1 MKSKTDALTINRSRL
16 QANLLELS
24 AIGKNQQGGID
35 RWLGSEADSS
45 ARRWL
50 RDYWEHHTSTEF
62 HTDAIANLWAK
73 SKGMLP
79 LAPLVIGS
87 HHDTVPNGGMYD
99 GALGVLMATEILQT
113 LQESGKKLRH
123 PLWVV
128 SLTAEEPN
136 PFNVSTLGSKVL
148 GGVLKYK
155 DLKDVTHMQTGQT
168 LADAICRIGGNLE
181 EIDSLQIGQ
190 GQIAAFLECHIE
202 QGRRLADQKLPSAAV
217 CSITGIYREIITVT
231 GIANHAGTTV
241 MRDRQDA
248 LCAASEVV
256 LLAETSAAALHSDE
270 AVATVGFLQ
279 IKPNSTN
286 IIPSSAEM
294 ILEMRT
300 SDPVKKEEFLKLF
313 TQGINRIT
321 ESRKLSI
328 QRKTILD
335 QPPMPMN
342 PTVIK
347 AVEQGIEQGGQPVV
361 QLVSM
366 AGHDAAHMARVTRSG
381 MIFTQSVNGKS
392 HCADEA
398 ATMDDI
404 EYTAN
409 AMLSAL
415 LTLDEELD

>member
-1 MKSKTDALTINRSRL
+1 MKYKTDFLTIHRGRL
-16 QANLLELS
+16 QSNLLKLS
-24 AIGKNQQGGID
+24 EIGKNPQGGID
-35 RWLGSEADSS
+35 RWLCSEADVS
-45 ARRWL
+45 ARGWL
-50 RDYWEHHTSTEF
+50 RDYWKHHTDTEF

-73 SKGMLP
+73 SKGTLP

-87 HHDTVPNGGMYD
+87 HHDTVSNGGMYD

-128 SLTAEEPN
+128 SFTAEEPN
-136 PFNVSTLGSKVL
+136 PFNISTLGSKVL

-168 LADAICRIGGNLE
+168 LADAIQQIGGNLE
-181 EIDSLQIGQ
+181 EIDHLQIQDGQ
-190 GQIAAFLECHIE
+190 VAAFLECHIE
-202 QGRRLADQKLPSAAV
+202 QGRRLADQKFSSAAV
-217 CSITGIYREIITVT
+217 STITGIYREIITVT
-231 GIANHAGTTV
+231 GTANHAGTTV

-248 LCAASEVV
+248 LCAASEIV
-256 LLAETSAAALHSDE
+256 LLAEKTAAALHSDE

-286 IIPSSAEM
+286 IIPASTEM

-300 SDPVKKEEFLKLF
+300 SDPGKKKEFLHLL
-313 TQGINRIT
+313 TQGVDYIA
-321 ESRKLSI
+321 ESRGIQI

-335 QPPMPMN
+335 QQPMPMN
-342 PTVIK
+342 PAVIK
-347 AVEQGIEQGGQPVV
+347 AVEQGIEQGGQTAVR
-361 QLVSM
+361 LVSM

-381 MIFTQSVNGKS
+381 MIFAQSVNGKS

-404 EYTAN
+404 EFTAN
-409 AMLSAL
+409 AMLAAL
-415 LTLDEELD
+415 LVLDEELD